1 METPLHSSGSSYHR
15 VSSFPSP
22 FHVAAFWLLEI
33 AGLVLFRC
41 FLSDCWMCAACSPW
55 QPLTAQEQNSISL
68 RLSSPTLL
76 ASPVQHPRLFRLF
89 LLPPLQR
96 CQFEGACLIEWATF
110 IFMCGSVCSSRSEST
125 SSHSFIKECW
135 MRKRTAWAVLCD
147 FWLSHLSSLF
157 SHLHPFLMLLSPLYS
172 AESWTD
178 KSCLCPLHPRH
189 HECFCEINISCKQTQ
204 EGKGDSFVKR
214 AEISIFL
221 NMSGCNLVHIKA
233 YNDVTT
239 VAVSQDLLI

>member
-1 METPLHSSGSSYHR
+1 MNINASHFSTSIISDDANVEFAEFCLLHYSSKLQMETPLHSSGSSYHR

-157 SHLHPFLMLLSPLYS
+157 FTSPSLSHASISSLF
-172 AESWTD
+172 SWELD
-178 KSCLCPLHPRH
+178 R
-189 HECFCEINISCKQTQ
+189 
-204 EGKGDSFVKR
+204 
-214 AEISIFL
+214 
-221 NMSGCNLVHIKA
+221 
-233 YNDVTT
+233 
-239 VAVSQDLLI
+239 